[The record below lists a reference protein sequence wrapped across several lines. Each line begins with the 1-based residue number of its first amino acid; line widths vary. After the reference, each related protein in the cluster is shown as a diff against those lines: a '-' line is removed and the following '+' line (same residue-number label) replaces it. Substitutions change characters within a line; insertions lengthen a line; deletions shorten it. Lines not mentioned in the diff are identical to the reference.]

1 MISYIK
7 WLEKWYKEN
16 CYDEWEHSY
25 GVKIYTLDNPGW
37 TVLID
42 LAYTYMEGKEFPKL
56 KIDNSDDD
64 WIMCCVRDNQFDG
77 AGDPTKL
84 EEIIKVFKEWV
95 ESYEHEE
102 DSDVNDIVRNKIN
115 PNKNVDKKHVMFIK
129 DYDTGKITNYK
140 VYNPNP
146 ENPCGYDEEI
156 RYDAVGI
163 SYNKVTDE
171 IIKAPHVHDLS
182 TPGGVRKADD
192 DEIPGGN

>member
-1 MISYIK
+1 M
-7 WLEKWYKEN
+7 
-16 CYDEWEHSY
+16 
-25 GVKIYTLDNPGW
+25 
-37 TVLID
+37 
-42 LAYTYMEGKEFPKL
+42 L
-56 KIDNSDDD
+56 KFI
-64 WIMCCVRDNQFDG
+64 CHVRKKQFKG
-77 AGDPTKL
+77 SGDPTKL

-115 PNKNVDKKHVMFIK
+115 PNKNADKKHVMFIK

-171 IIKAPHVHDLS
+171 VIKAPHVHDPS
-182 TPGGVRKADD
+182 TPGGVREADE
-192 DEIPGGN
+192 DESPGGN